1 MSRRSPGDTDDVLI
15 RSCLAGEQIAFDR
28 LVIRYKDRVFNLC
41 LRLLGDYHDANDCAQ
56 ETFIK
61 MYRALPRFRFESAF
75 STWLYRIAVN
85 TCKSSRTSRSF
96 RMKKKTVSFDGL
108 HAGAQQSLEGS
119 SGNPHPTPEAQL
131 LRRERE
137 RVLQAA
143 IDTLSKDHR
152 TVVVLRDIEGLSYD
166 EIGGIMGL
174 NLGTVKSKLSRARL
188 TLRKKLEGS
197 L

>member
-1 MSRRSPGDTDDVLI
+1 MSRRTSEAADTLLI
-15 RSCLAGEQIAFDR
+15 RSCLAGERIAFDR
-28 LVIRYKDRVFNLC
+28 LVLRYKDRVFNLC

-85 TCKSSRTSRSF
+85 TCKSSRSSLSF

-108 HAGAQQSLEGS
+108 DAGAQQNLES
-119 SGNPHPTPEAQL
+119 ASGNPHPTPEQEL
-131 LRRERE
+131 ERRERE
-137 RVLQAA
+137 RVLQEA
-143 IDTLSKDHR
+143 IDTLSRDHR
-152 TVVVLRDIEGLSYD
+152 TLVVLRDVEGLSYD
-166 EIGGIMGL
+166 EIGRITGL

-188 TLRKKLEGS
+188 KLRKKLEG
-197 L
+197 LL